1 MVQPNDYDSQ
11 GKKDVCK
18 SQNAHVFSQ
27 DQKVSDGHVQSQSA
41 HVSQQDEE
49 AEQQR
54 LDAIINS
61 SIQQRAAIIAR
72 MKARGDKYA
81 AAEAEANP
89 D

>member
-27 DQKVSDGHVQSQSA
+27 DPKVSQSA